1 MENKGSQTTWT
12 ADALQQAYRALAG
25 REQEFRVVSNPEE
38 LEQLER
44 EIRGHTD
51 TLARL
56 LLQKQVQ
63 ASLETDA
70 HKAKEAELI
79 ARWPGTMKNEGYET
93 VHIRT
98 ATGVSIPIRARYYRC
113 VDKRPPAT
121 RHKGVYAGLA
131 VLGVHERCTP
141 LLGAMVSSWSAL
153 LGSFEEV
160 RQVLSEQ
167 GVELGVKVLRL
178 ITYRYAERARAMQ
191 QVEHFALGPGESVAG
206 RRVVV
211 SCDGGRIRL
220 REYKRGR
227 KTPKG
232 RRRYRGAWREPK
244 LLIIYV
250 VDPEGRLD
258 KTFPPVIDGCLQG
271 PDALFR
277 LIQAYLVT
285 LKVHEAEKVLFVA
298 DGAHWIWKRT
308 PGLVQTLGL
317 NAEQVHELID
327 FYHAVEHLGKVAALR
342 KSWTVK
348 ERQAWIR
355 KHRRLLMRGKFEQ
368 VVKAVEGLC
377 RGRHSKALTTEREYF
392 AQNRHR
398 MAYDRLKALQL
409 PVGSGAVE
417 SAVRRV
423 INLRMKGPCIFWGKE
438 NADNMLMLRAYY
450 KAGRWEVLKRMANSP
465 LSLLST

>member
-1 MENKGSQTTWT
+1 MEKKGNQTTQT
-12 ADALQQAYRALAG
+12 ADMLQHAYRALA
-25 REQEFRVVSNPEE
+25 ELEHDYRVVSTPEE
-38 LEQLER
+38 LEALER
-44 EIRGHTD
+44 DIRRQTD
-51 TLARL
+51 AVARL
-56 LLQKQVQ
+56 LLEKQVQ
-63 ASLETDA
+63 ASLETDGQ
-70 HKAKEAELI
+70 KAKEAELI

-93 VHIRT
+93 VQVRT
-98 ATGVSIPIRARYYRC
+98 LTGVPIRVRARYYRC
-113 VDKRPPAT
+113 VDRRTPTT
-121 RHKGVYAGLA
+121 RRKGVYAGLA
-131 VLGVHERCTP
+131 VLGIHERCTP
-141 LLGAMVSSWSAL
+141 LLGAIVSSWSAL

-167 GVELGVKVLRL
+167 GVELGVKVVRL
-178 ITYRYAERARAMQ
+178 ITYRYAERARTMQ
-191 QVEHFALGPGESVAG
+191 QVAHFAVGPDESVAG

-211 SCDGGRIRL
+211 SCEGGRIRL

-250 VDPEGRLD
+250 VDQEGRLD
-258 KTFPPVIDGCLQG
+258 PTFPPVIDGCLQG

-277 LIQAYLVT
+277 LIQVYLT
-285 LKVHEAEKVLFVA
+285 ALKVQEAEKVVFVA

-308 PGLVQTLGL
+308 PRLVQALGL
-317 NAEQVHELID
+317 RVEQVHELID

-342 KSWTVK
+342 KSWTAK
-348 ERQAWIR
+348 ARKGWIR
-355 KHRRLLMRGKFEQ
+355 KHRRLLMRGKLNQ
-368 VVKAVEGLC
+368 VVKAIDGLC
-377 RGRHSKALTTEREYF
+377 RGCLRKALTTEREYF

-398 MAYDRLKALQL
+398 MAYDTVNALQL

-450 KAGRWEVLKRMANSP
+450 KAGRWKALKRMANSP